1 MTLAAALALAL
12 VYAHPAAVTV
22 ALVESAALAHGVPRT
37 LLAAA
42 CWQESRLGTA
52 PRYASLCGV
61 RVRHVYV
68 RDDVMSAHLAALS
81 LARRRAE
88 CSSWPHALAAYR
100 YGTGCGAA
108 DRTGYVRR
116 TLALARRIERA
127 GGAP

>member
-1 MTLAAALALAL
+1 MTLATALSL
-12 VYAHPAAVTV
+12 VLLYAHPAAATV
-22 ALVESAALAHGVPRT
+22 ALVESAALAHGVPRA
-37 LLAAA
+37 LLAAV
-42 CWQESRLGTA
+42 CFVESRLGTS

-81 LARRRAE
+81 LARRHAE

-100 YGTGCGAA
+100 YGTGCGAV

-116 TLALARRIERA
+116 TLALQARIERA